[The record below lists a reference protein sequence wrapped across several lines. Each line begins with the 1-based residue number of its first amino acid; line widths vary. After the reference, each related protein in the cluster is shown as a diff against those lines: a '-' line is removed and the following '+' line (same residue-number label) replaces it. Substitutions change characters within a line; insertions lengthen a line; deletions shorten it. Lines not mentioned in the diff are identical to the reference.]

1 MDYRNG
7 YKETIKARERIRD
20 YVYETPLVRLNYISE
35 MLGTSVYA
43 KLENLQRTNS
53 FKIRGVLNKIR
64 KLSPEELEKG
74 LVTAS
79 SGNHGKAIAT
89 CAKMLGI
96 PAKVV
101 VSETSTELKRQ
112 MIRDLGAEV
121 IISTVEE
128 RFDLAKEI
136 AEKEGMT
143 FIHPSDDLDVSEGQ
157 GTIAVE
163 ILNKMDH
170 LKFIVPI
177 GGGGLISGIAM
188 YTKGVT
194 RWSEVIG
201 VEPENVSRYTKSLK
215 EGRPTAIKRGETLA
229 DGLLSVKPGENV
241 FPIVRDLVDN
251 VVTCQDKYIK
261 KALDL
266 LYNKEKLI
274 VEPSSAIGLG
284 AILEG
289 KIKYNDRDKLVL
301 IITGGNV
308 DGSTIE
314 KIINSWGRKLWEILF
329 VVNLVRLHRQV
340 LEKSMKRLFKWR
352 EKEKEFITL
361 NLEGL
366 ILIRQSW

>member
-7 YKETIKARERIRD
+7 YKDTIKARERIRD
-20 YVYETPLVRLNYISE
+20 YVYDTPLIRLDYISE
-35 MLGTSVYA
+35 ALGTSVYA
-43 KLENLQRTNS
+43 KMENMQRTNS
-53 FKIRGVLNKIR
+53 FKIRGALNKVR
-64 KLSPEELEKG
+64 KLSDEELQRG

-96 PAKVV
+96 PAKIVLPD
-101 VSETSTELKRQ
+101 TSTETKREL
-112 MIRDLGAEV
+112 IKDLGAEIV
-121 IISTVEE
+121 ISTVEK
-128 RFDLAKEI
+128 RFEVAKEI
-136 AEKEGMT
+136 SEKEGMT
-143 FIHPSDDLDVSEGQ
+143 FIHPFDDLDVSEGQ

-170 LKFIVPI
+170 LKMIVPI

-194 RWSEVIG
+194 RWAEVIG
-201 VEPENVSRYTKSLK
+201 VEPENVARFTASLK
-215 EGRPTAIKRGETLA
+215 EGRPIDVERGETLA
-229 DGLLSVKPGENV
+229 DGLLSVKPGEKV
-241 FPIVRDLVDN
+241 FEIVRDLVDQ

-289 KIKYNDRDKLVL
+289 KIKYDDRDKLVL

-308 DGSTIE
+308 EASSIE
-314 KIINSWGRKLWEILF
+314 KIINS
-329 VVNLVRLHRQV
+329 
-340 LEKSMKRLFKWR
+340 
-352 EKEKEFITL
+352 
-361 NLEGL
+361 
-366 ILIRQSW
+366 

>member
-20 YVYETPLVRLNYISE
+20 YIYETPLIRLNYISE

-43 KLENLQRTNS
+43 KLENMQKTNS
-53 FKIRGVLNKIR
+53 FKIRGALNKIR
-64 KLSPEELEKG
+64 KLSDEELKKG
-74 LVTAS
+74 VVTAS
-79 SGNHGKAIAT
+79 SGNHGKGIAT

-96 PAKVV
+96 PAKIVLPD
-101 VSETSTELKRQ
+101 TSTETKRQ
-112 MIRDLGAEV
+112 MIKDLGAEIV
-121 IISTVEE
+121 ISSVEE
-128 RFDLAKEI
+128 RFNVAKEI

-143 FIHPSDDLDVSEGQ
+143 FIHPFDDLDVSEGQ

-170 LKFIVPI
+170 LKMIVPI

-201 VEPENVSRYTKSLK
+201 VEPENVNRYTLSLEK
-215 EGRPTAIKRGETLA
+215 GEPREVKRGETLA

-241 FPIVRDLVDN
+241 FPIVRDLVDDI
-251 VVTCQDKYIK
+251 VTCQDKNLK

-289 KIKYNDRDKLVL
+289 KIKFDDRDKLVL

-308 DGSTIE
+308 EGRAIE
-314 KIINSWGRKLWEILF
+314 EIINS
-329 VVNLVRLHRQV
+329 
-340 LEKSMKRLFKWR
+340 
-352 EKEKEFITL
+352 
-361 NLEGL
+361 
-366 ILIRQSW
+366 

>member
-7 YKETIKARERIRD
+7 YKDTIKARERIRD
-20 YVYETPLVRLNYISE
+20 YVYDTPLIRLDYISE
-35 MLGTSVYA
+35 ALGTSVYA
-43 KLENLQRTNS
+43 KMENMQRTNS
-53 FKIRGVLNKIR
+53 FKIRGALNKVR

-74 LVTAS
+74 VVTAS

-96 PAKVV
+96 PAKIVL
-101 VSETSTELKRQ
+101 SDTSTELKRQ

-121 IISTVEE
+121 VITTVEK
-128 RFDLAKEI
+128 RFEVAKEI
-136 AEKEGMT
+136 SEKEGMT
-143 FIHPSDDLDVSEGQ
+143 FIHPFDDLDVSEGQ

-170 LKFIVPI
+170 LKMIVPI
-177 GGGGLISGIAM
+177 GGGGLVSGIAM

-194 RWSEVIG
+194 RWAEVIG
-201 VEPENVSRYTKSLK
+201 VEPENVARFTASLK
-215 EGRPTAIKRGETLA
+215 EGRPIDVERGETLA
-229 DGLLSVKPGENV
+229 DGLLSVKPGDHV
-241 FPIVRDLVDN
+241 FPIVRDLVDH

-289 KIKYNDRDKLVL
+289 KIKYDDRDKLVL

-308 DGSTIE
+308 EASSIE
-314 KIINSWGRKLWEILF
+314 KIINS
-329 VVNLVRLHRQV
+329 
-340 LEKSMKRLFKWR
+340 
-352 EKEKEFITL
+352 
-361 NLEGL
+361 
-366 ILIRQSW
+366 

>member
-20 YVYETPLVRLNYISE
+20 YIYETPLVRLNHISE

-43 KLENLQRTNS
+43 KLENMQKTNS
-53 FKIRGVLNKIR
+53 FKIRGALNKIR
-64 KLSPEELEKG
+64 KLSDEELKKG
-74 LVTAS
+74 VVTAS
-79 SGNHGKAIAT
+79 SGNHGKGIAT
-89 CAKMLGI
+89 CAKILGI
-96 PAKVV
+96 PAKIVLPD
-101 VSETSTELKRQ
+101 TSTETKRQ
-112 MIRDLGAEV
+112 MIRHLGAE
-121 IISTVEE
+121 IEITTVEK
-128 RFDLAKEI
+128 RFEVAKEI

-143 FIHPSDDLDVSEGQ
+143 FIHPFDDLDVSEGQ

-170 LKFIVPI
+170 LKMIVPI

-194 RWSEVIG
+194 RWSKVIG
-201 VEPENVSRYTKSLK
+201 VEPENVARYTLSLE
-215 EGRPTAIKRGETLA
+215 EGQPSEVKRGETLA
-229 DGLLSVKPGENV
+229 DGLLSVKPGDHV
-241 FPIVRDLVDN
+241 FPIVRDLVDD
-251 VVTCQDKYIK
+251 VVTCQDKYLK

-289 KIKYNDRDKLVL
+289 KIEYDDRDKLVL

-308 DGSTIE
+308 EGSKIE
-314 KIINSWGRKLWEILF
+314 EIINS
-329 VVNLVRLHRQV
+329 
-340 LEKSMKRLFKWR
+340 
-352 EKEKEFITL
+352 
-361 NLEGL
+361 
-366 ILIRQSW
+366 

>member
-20 YVYETPLVRLNYISE
+20 YIYETPLIRLNYISE

-43 KLENLQRTNS
+43 KLENMQKTNS
-53 FKIRGVLNKIR
+53 FKIRGALNKIR
-64 KLSPEELEKG
+64 KLSDEELKKG
-74 LVTAS
+74 VVTAS
-79 SGNHGKAIAT
+79 SGNHGKGIAT

-96 PAKVV
+96 PAKIVLPD
-101 VSETSTELKRQ
+101 TSTETKRQ
-112 MIRDLGAEV
+112 MIKDLGAEIV
-121 IISTVEE
+121 ISSVEE
-128 RFDLAKEI
+128 RFNVAKEI

-143 FIHPSDDLDVSEGQ
+143 FIHPFDDLDVSEGQ

-163 ILNKMDH
+163 ILNKMNH
-170 LKFIVPI
+170 LKMIVPI

-201 VEPENVSRYTKSLK
+201 VEPENVNRYTLSLE
-215 EGRPTAIKRGETLA
+215 EGEPREVKRGETLA

-241 FPIVRDLVDN
+241 FPIVRDLVDDI
-251 VVTCQDKYIK
+251 VTCQDKYLK

-289 KIKYNDRDKLVL
+289 KIKFDDRDKLVL

-308 DGSTIE
+308 EGRAIE
-314 KIINSWGRKLWEILF
+314 EIINS
-329 VVNLVRLHRQV
+329 
-340 LEKSMKRLFKWR
+340 
-352 EKEKEFITL
+352 
-361 NLEGL
+361 
-366 ILIRQSW
+366 

>member
-20 YVYETPLVRLNYISE
+20 YVYETPLIRLNYISE

-43 KLENLQRTNS
+43 KLENMQKTNS
-53 FKIRGVLNKIR
+53 FKIRGALNKIR
-64 KLSPEELEKG
+64 KLSDEELKKG
-74 LVTAS
+74 VVTAS
-79 SGNHGKAIAT
+79 SGNHGKGIAT

-96 PAKVV
+96 PAKIVLPD
-101 VSETSTELKRQ
+101 TSTETKRQ
-112 MIRDLGAEV
+112 MIKDLGAEIV
-121 IISTVEE
+121 ISSVEE
-128 RFDLAKEI
+128 RFNVAKEI

-143 FIHPSDDLDVSEGQ
+143 FIHPFDDLDVSEGQ

-170 LKFIVPI
+170 LKMIVPI

-201 VEPENVSRYTKSLK
+201 VEPENVNRYTLSLE
-215 EGRPTAIKRGETLA
+215 EGEPREVKRGETLA

-241 FPIVRDLVDN
+241 FPIVRDLVDD
-251 VVTCQDKYIK
+251 VVTCQDKYLK

-289 KIKYNDRDKLVL
+289 KIKFDDRDKLVL

-308 DGSTIE
+308 EGRAIE
-314 KIINSWGRKLWEILF
+314 EIINS
-329 VVNLVRLHRQV
+329 
-340 LEKSMKRLFKWR
+340 
-352 EKEKEFITL
+352 
-361 NLEGL
+361 
-366 ILIRQSW
+366 

>member
-20 YVYETPLVRLNYISE
+20 YIYETPLIRLNYISE

-43 KLENLQRTNS
+43 KLENIQRTNS
-53 FKIRGVLNKIR
+53 FKIRGALNKIR
-64 KLSPEELEKG
+64 KLTPEELEKG
-74 LVTAS
+74 VVTAS

-96 PAKVV
+96 PAKIVM
-101 VSETSTELKRQ
+101 SETSTELKRR

-128 RFDLAKEI
+128 RFDVAKEI

-194 RWSEVIG
+194 RWSQVIG
-201 VEPENVSRYTKSLK
+201 VEPENVSRYTKSLR
-215 EGRPTAIKRGETLA
+215 EGKPTDIKRGETLA
-229 DGLLSVKPGENV
+229 DGLMSITPSAYAFE
-241 FPIVRDLVDN
+241 IIRDLVDD

-274 VEPSSAIGLG
+274 VEPSSAIALG

-289 KIKYNDRDKLVL
+289 KIKYDDRDKLVL
-301 IITGGNV
+301 VITGGNV

-314 KIINSWGRKLWEILF
+314 KIINS
-329 VVNLVRLHRQV
+329 
-340 LEKSMKRLFKWR
+340 
-352 EKEKEFITL
+352 
-361 NLEGL
+361 
-366 ILIRQSW
+366 

>member
-20 YVYETPLVRLNYISE
+20 FVYETPLIRLNYISE

-43 KLENLQRTNS
+43 KLENMQKTNS
-53 FKIRGVLNKIR
+53 FKIRGALNKIR
-64 KLSPEELEKG
+64 KLSDEELKRG
-74 LVTAS
+74 VVTAS
-79 SGNHGKAIAT
+79 SGNHGKGIAT

-96 PAKVV
+96 PAKIVLPD
-101 VSETSTELKRQ
+101 TSTDTKRQ
-112 MIRDLGAEV
+112 MIKDLGAEIV
-121 IISTVEE
+121 ISSVEE
-128 RFDLAKEI
+128 RFNVAKEI

-143 FIHPSDDLDVSEGQ
+143 FIHPFDDLDVSEGQ

-170 LKFIVPI
+170 LKMIVPI

-201 VEPENVSRYTKSLK
+201 VEPENVSRYTLSLK
-215 EGRPTAIKRGETLA
+215 EDKPTEVKRGETLA
-229 DGLLSVKPGENV
+229 DGLLSVKPGENI
-241 FPIVRDLVDN
+241 FPIVRDLVDD
-251 VVTCQDKYIK
+251 VVTCQDKNLK

-289 KIKYNDRDKLVL
+289 KIKYDDRDKLVL

-308 DGSTIE
+308 EGKAIE
-314 KIINSWGRKLWEILF
+314 EIINS
-329 VVNLVRLHRQV
+329 
-340 LEKSMKRLFKWR
+340 
-352 EKEKEFITL
+352 
-361 NLEGL
+361 
-366 ILIRQSW
+366 